1 MTPIRP
7 QLRGRTSPARAC
19 PADDSASRARRGG
32 GIARVVGVLGAVC
45 CGAGT
50 LAQAQSTAPAPK
62 ADSSLTWNGI
72 TLYGIVDVGVQ
83 YQTHGVPIS
92 DYFPAGTESIIQKNS
107 NGSINAVTPSN
118 LSQSRIGL
126 SGNEPLVG
134 DWAGVFRLE
143 TFFNPQSGDISDALK
158 SQVLNN
164 GRALDVQSTNVDSSV
179 AGQYF
184 AGAAYAGFSS
194 PSYGTFTFGRHVTL
208 LADGVGK
215 YDPLAASNAFSLIG
229 FSGTTAGGGDT
240 EDRRLD
246 QSVKYTGKYGPVH
259 FGALYQFSG
268 ASGSANTAVQAQIG
282 GDFAGGSI
290 DGYYAKKK
298 DAIATAPLSATQV
311 GDLATICA
319 TSVTP
324 PVNPSGAQCYS
335 TSNSLAATISDNTTY
350 GVMAAYTV
358 GTVRLSGCYEHIAF
372 NNPDTPLEKGSLTI
386 GGYVIAFPIDKAFPN
401 QKTLQV
407 SWVGVK
413 IAATPDLDLLAAY
426 YGYKQNSFATGAHAG
441 CSDNSSGG
449 CSGTENSFS
458 VVLDYRFSK
467 RFDGYFGTFYTGV
480 KDGLAN
486 GFDFN
491 TSTVS
496 TTTGIR
502 FKF

>member
-7 QLRGRTSPARAC
+7 QLRGRTCAARAC

-158 SQVLNN
+158 SQALNN
-164 GRALDVQSTNVDSSV
+164 GRALTAQSTNVDSSV

-194 PSYGTFTFGRHVTL
+194 PTYGTFTFGRHVTL

-215 YDPLAASNAFSLIG
+215 YDPLSASNAFSLIG

-246 QSVKYTGKYGPVH
+246 QSVKYTAKYGAVH
-259 FGALYQFSG
+259 LGALYQFSG
-268 ASGSANTAVQAQIG
+268 ASGSTNTAAQLQLG
-282 GDFAGGSI
+282 VEGAGASV
-290 DGYYAKKK
+290 DAYYAKKY
-298 DAIATAPLSATQV
+298 DAIATAALSAAQV
-311 GDLATICA
+311 SGLPARCS

-324 PVNPSGAQCYS
+324 PANPLGALCFS
-335 TSNSLAATISDNTTY
+335 SSNSLSGTISDNETF
-350 GVMAAYTV
+350 GVMGSYSL
-358 GTVRLSGCYEHIAF
+358 GTLRFSAGYEHITF
-372 NNPDTPLEKGSLTI
+372 DNPKSPLPAGSLTI
-386 GGYVIAFPIDKAFPN
+386 GGYVLAYTNNTAFDN

-407 SWVGVK
+407 FWAGVK
-413 IAATPDLDLLAAY
+413 FAATPDLDLLAAY
-426 YGYKQNSFATGAHAG
+426 YGYKQNSFATGAKAG
-441 CSDNSSGG
+441 CSDNSNSA
-449 CSGTENSFS
+449 CSGTENAISL
-458 VVLDYRFSK
+458 VADYRFAK

-480 KDGLAN
+480 QDGLAN
-486 GFDFN
+486 GFLN
-491 TSTVS
+491 KSTLT

-502 FKF
+502 FRF

>member
-1 MTPIRP
+1 MKGPALRGSSATTRRTGSAKMTPIDSP
-7 QLRGRTSPARAC
+7 LHGRTCVASAC
-19 PADDSASRARRGG
+19 PADVSASRARRAG
-32 GIARVVGVLGAVC
+32 GIARVGGAWVLTAAC
-45 CGAGT
+45 CGVGT
-50 LAQAQSTAPAPK
+50 LAQAQSAAPAPK

-92 DYFPAGTESIIQKNS
+92 DYFPAGTESIVQKNS
-107 NGSINAVTPSN
+107 NGSINAITPSN

-143 TFFNPQSGDISDALK
+143 TFFNPQSGNISDALK

-164 GRALDVQSTNVDSSV
+164 GRALSAQSTNVDSSV
-179 AGQYF
+179 AGQLF

-194 PSYGTFTFGRHVTL
+194 PTVGAFTFGRHVTL
-208 LADGVGK
+208 LADGVAK
-215 YDPLAASNAFSLIG
+215 YDPMAASNAFSLIG
-229 FSGTTAGGGDT
+229 FSGTAAGGGDT

-246 QSVKYTGKYGPVH
+246 QSVKYTGKYGPLH
-259 FGALYQFSG
+259 LGALYQFSG
-268 ASGSANTAVQAQIG
+268 ASGSANTAVQLQLG

-324 PVNPSGAQCYS
+324 PVNPRGAQCYS

-358 GTVRLSGCYEHIAF
+358 GTMRLSGGYEHIAF
-372 NNPDTPLEKGSLTI
+372 NN
-386 GGYVIAFPIDKAFPN
+386 
-401 QKTLQV
+401 QKILQV
-407 SWVGVK
+407 FWAGAK
-413 IAATPDLDLLAAY
+413 IGLSPSLDLLAAY

-441 CSDNSSGG
+441 CSDKSNGG

-458 VVLDYRFSK
+458 VVLDYRFRQ

-480 KDGLAN
+480 KDGLGN
-486 GFDFN
+486 GLYFN

>member
-1 MTPIRP
+1 
-7 QLRGRTSPARAC
+7 
-19 PADDSASRARRGG
+19 
-32 GIARVVGVLGAVC
+32 VWVLGAVC
-45 CGAGT
+45 WGAGT
-50 LAQAQSTAPAPK
+50 LAQAQSAAPAPK

-107 NGSINAVTPSN
+107 NGSITAVTPSN

-143 TFFNPQSGDISDALK
+143 TFFNPQSGNISDALK

-194 PSYGTFTFGRHVTL
+194 PTYGTFTFGRHVTL
-208 LADGVGK
+208 IADGIAK
-215 YDPLAASNAFSLIG
+215 YDPMGAAQAFSLIG

-246 QSVKYTGKYGPVH
+246 QSVKYSAKYGAVH
-259 FGALYQFSG
+259 LGALYQFSG
-268 ASGSANTAVQAQIG
+268 ASGSTNTGMQLQLGIEG
-282 GDFAGGSI
+282 AGASV
-290 DGYYAKKK
+290 DAYYFKKYN
-298 DAIATAPLSATQV
+298 AIATAALSAAQV
-311 GDLATICA
+311 ASLPTLG
-319 TSVTP
+319 
-324 PVNPSGAQCYS
+324 YS
-335 TSNSLAATISDNTTY
+335 SSNSLAGTISDNETFGLMGSY
-350 GVMAAYTV
+350 GFGALKLM
-358 GTVRLSGCYEHIAF
+358 GGYEHITF
-372 NNPDTPLEKGSLTI
+372 DNPKSPLSAGSLTI
-386 GGYVIAFPIDKAFPN
+386 GGYVLAVVNNTAFNN

-407 SWVGVK
+407 FWAGVK
-413 IAATPDLDLLAAY
+413 FAATADLDLMAAY
-426 YGYKQNSFATGAHAG
+426 YGYKQNSFATGAKAG
-441 CSDNSSGG
+441 CSDISNSA
-449 CSGTENSFS
+449 CSGTENSVS
-458 VVLDYRFSK
+458 LVADYRFAK

-480 KDGLAN
+480 QDGLAN
-486 GFDFN
+486 GFLN
-491 TSTVS
+491 KSTLT

-502 FKF
+502 FRF

>member
-1 MTPIRP
+1 
-7 QLRGRTSPARAC
+7 
-19 PADDSASRARRGG
+19 
-32 GIARVVGVLGAVC
+32 
-45 CGAGT
+45 
-50 LAQAQSTAPAPK
+50 
-62 ADSSLTWNGI
+62 
-72 TLYGIVDVGVQ
+72 
-83 YQTHGVPIS
+83 
-92 DYFPAGTESIIQKNS
+92 
-107 NGSINAVTPSN
+107 
-118 LSQSRIGL
+118 
-126 SGNEPLVG
+126 
-134 DWAGVFRLE
+134 
-143 TFFNPQSGDISDALK
+143 
-158 SQVLNN
+158 
-164 GRALDVQSTNVDSSV
+164 
-179 AGQYF
+179 
-184 AGAAYAGFSS
+184 
-194 PSYGTFTFGRHVTL
+194 L

-246 QSVKYTGKYGPVH
+246 QSVKYTGKYGPLH
-259 FGALYQFSG
+259 LGALYQFSG

-298 DAIATAPLSATQV
+298 DAIATAPLSAAQV
-311 GDLATICA
+311 GDLATICT

-335 TSNSLAATISDNTTY
+335 SSNSLAATISDNTTY

-358 GTVRLSGCYEHIAF
+358 GTVRISGGYEHIAF
-372 NNPDTPLEKGSLTI
+372 NNPDTPLERGSLTI
-386 GGYVIAFPIDKAFPN
+386 GGYVLAFTNNAAFNN
-401 QKTLQV
+401 QKILQV
-407 SWVGVK
+407 FWAGAK
-413 IAATPDLDLLAAY
+413 IGLSPSLDLLAAF
-426 YGYKQNSFATGAHAG
+426 YGYKQNSFAAGAKAG
-441 CSDNSSGG
+441 CSDTSNSA

-467 RFDGYFGTFYTGV
+467 RFDGYVGTFYTGV

-496 TTTGIR
+496 TTAGIR

>member
-1 MTPIRP
+1 MTPIRS
-7 QLRGRTSPARAC
+7 Q
-19 PADDSASRARRGG
+19 SAFRARRSR
-32 GIARVVGVLGAVC
+32 GIARVGGAWVLAAC
-45 CGAGT
+45 WCAAAP
-50 LAQAQSTAPAPK
+50 AQAQSASAPAPK
-62 ADSSLTWNGI
+62 APDSSLTWNGI
-72 TLYGIVDVGVQ
+72 TLYGIVDVGLQ

-107 NGSINAVTPSN
+107 NGSITAVTPSN

-126 SGNEPLVG
+126 SGNEPLTG
-134 DWAGVFRLE
+134 DWSGVFRLE
-143 TFFNPQSGDISDALK
+143 TFFNPQSGDLSDALK

-164 GRALDVQSTNVDSSV
+164 GRVLSAQSTNVDSSV
-179 AGQYF
+179 AGQLF

-194 PSYGTFTFGRHVTL
+194 PTVGTFTFGRHVTL
-208 LADGVGK
+208 LADGVAK

-259 FGALYQFSG
+259 LGALYQFSG

-282 GDFAGGSI
+282 ADFAGGSV

-298 DAIATAPLSATQV
+298 DAIATAPLSAAQA
-311 GDLATICA
+311 GDLATIC
-319 TSVTP
+319 TKSVTP

-335 TSNSLAATISDNTTY
+335 SSNSLAATISDNTTY
-350 GVMAAYTV
+350 GVMAAYTA
-358 GTVRLSGCYEHIAF
+358 GTVRISGGYEHIAF
-372 NNPDTPLEKGSLTI
+372 NNPDTPLEKGALTI
-386 GGYVIAFPIDKAFPN
+386 GGYVLAFTNNAAFKN
-401 QKTLQV
+401 EKTLQV
-407 SWVGVK
+407 FWAGAK
-413 IAATPDLDLLAAY
+413 IGLSPSLDLLAAFY
-426 YGYKQNSFATGAHAG
+426 HYKQNSFATGAKAG
-441 CSDNSSGG
+441 CSDTSNGG
-449 CSGTENSFS
+449 CSGTEDAFS

-491 TSTVS
+491 TSTV
-496 TTTGIR
+496 TTTAGIR

>member
-1 MTPIRP
+1 MTPIRS
-7 QLRGRTSPARAC
+7 Q
-19 PADDSASRARRGG
+19 SASRARRSR
-32 GIARVVGVLGAVC
+32 GIARVGGAWVLAAC
-45 CGAGT
+45 WCAA
-50 LAQAQSTAPAPK
+50 AQAQSASTPAPK
-62 ADSSLTWNGI
+62 APDSSLTWNGI
-72 TLYGIVDVGVQ
+72 TLYGIVDIGVQ
-83 YQTHGVPIS
+83 YQTHGVPAS
-92 DYFPAGTESIIQKNS
+92 DYFPAGTEAIVQKNS
-107 NGSINAVTPSN
+107 NGSVTAVTPSN
-118 LSQSRIGL
+118 LSQSRVGL
-126 SGNEPLVG
+126 SGKEALVG
-134 DWAGVFRLE
+134 DWSGVFRFE
-143 TFFNPQSGDISDALK
+143 TFFNPQSGNLSDALK

-164 GRALDVQSTNVDSSV
+164 GRPLATQSTNVDSSV
-179 AGQYF
+179 AGQLF

-194 PSYGTFTFGRHVTL
+194 PTYGTITFGRHVTV
-208 LADGVGK
+208 LADGVAK
-215 YDPLAASNAFSLIG
+215 YDPLAASNAFSIIG
-229 FSGTTAGGGDT
+229 FSGTAAGGGDT

-259 FGALYQFSG
+259 LGALYQFSG

-358 GTVRLSGCYEHIAF
+358 GTVRLSGGYEHIAF

-386 GGYVIAFPIDKAFPN
+386 GGYVLAFTNDKAFPN

-407 SWVGVK
+407 FWAGAK
-413 IAATPDLDLLAAY
+413 IGLSPSLDLLAAFY
-426 YGYKQNSFATGAHAG
+426 HYKQNSFATGAHAG

-449 CSGTENSFS
+449 CSGTEDSFS
-458 VVLDYRFSK
+458 VVLDYRFAK